1 MRGKSCSMDGLP
13 DFTPSSFYV
22 PGERHENLP
31 VNTFAG
37 KTRMTRHA
45 GLGTPVQ
52 SLWADKRPPEY
63 ATGGSGMFQ
72 GADFGHGKLIAL
84 HGPGRRRG
92 RMGQDDSSG
101 DSSGS
106 SLTDLLSQGLST
118 ASDIAQAV
126 TPGQAAQAAT
136 TAPSGARPAAAAA
149 GSGFMSKKVAG
160 IPMVAILVLAAGAG
174 AFFYMRKKK

>member
-1 MRGKSCSMDGLP
+1 MRGKTCSMDGLP

-31 VNTFAG
+31 VNMFAG
-37 KTRMTRHA
+37 PRMMSHA
-45 GLGTPVQ
+45 MGSMGTPVQ
-52 SLWADKRPPEY
+52 SLWPDNRPAEY

-72 GADFGHGKLIAL
+72 GADFGSGGGKLIAL
-84 HGPGRRRG
+84 RGPGARVG
-92 RMGQDDSSG
+92 RVMGQDDSG
-101 DSSGS
+101 GS

-126 TPGQAAQAAT
+126 TPGQAAAAAT
-136 TAPSGARPAAAAA
+136 TAAAKPAASA
-149 GSGFMSKKVAG
+149 STSFMSKKIAG
-160 IPMVAILVLAAGAG
+160 IPMVAVLALAVGAG